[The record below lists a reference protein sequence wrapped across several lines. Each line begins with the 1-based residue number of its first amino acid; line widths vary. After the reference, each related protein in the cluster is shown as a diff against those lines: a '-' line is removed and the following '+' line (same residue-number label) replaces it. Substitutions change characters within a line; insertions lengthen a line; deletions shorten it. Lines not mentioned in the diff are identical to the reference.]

1 MRRGAGRRGGD
12 RAGAGLSPVTARTQS
27 RPLSAVFLEQVIQ
40 IEAVQRHRT
49 QATDEYASGFFDA
62 GRLLGELD
70 DFRWSLDAPDLFSR
84 RGVQILGVINAR
96 GSTPSKEKEISP
108 GMRAGSDEAFAA
120 WGAFVSEL
128 RNGDYIATATHPVTG
143 ERRDFDPTEWM
154 RTGLVLEVHDGALFA
169 KGRDGKL
176 VELWAAITLRAAKR
190 SQQKKARGHGYDWD
204 GCWAYALTL
213 RAEDA
218 WDWTEHRRDKKQPLP
233 AVRKV
238 VEDRIKDWFRR
249 THRGRVPDISD
260 IRQNIIIP
268 LYAGRRTRGKRK
280 R

>member
-1 MRRGAGRRGGD
+1 LRRGAGCRGSD
-12 RAGAGLSPVTARTQS
+12 RAGAGLSAVAAGTRS
-27 RPLSAVFLEQVIQ
+27 RPLYAVFLEQVIQ
-40 IEAVQRHRT
+40 IEAVQRHR
-49 QATDEYASGFFDA
+49 AGVTDEYAAGFFDA

-70 DFRWSLDAPDLFSR
+70 DFRWSLDAPELLSR
-84 RGVQILGVINAR
+84 RGGQFLGVINAR
-96 GSTPSKEKEISP
+96 GFTPSKEKEISP

-120 WGAFVSEL
+120 WGVFIGRLVSGEL
-128 RNGDYIATATHPVTG
+128 IASGVYQASRVRS
-143 ERRDFDPTEWM
+143 EIDPAEWA
-154 RTGLVLEVHDGALFA
+154 RTGLILDV
-169 KGRDGKL
+169 RDGDLIEVRNGKRK
-176 VELWAAITLRAAKR
+176 VRWSAIMVRAAKR
-190 SQQKKARGHGYDWD
+190 SRQKKARGHGYDWD

-218 WDWTEHRRDKKQPLP
+218 WDWTEHRRDKEQPLP

-260 IRQNIIIP
+260 IRQNITIP